1 MSDNLTNAL
10 VSMTLPPAEDAHS
23 TIPIVVKYVPY
34 ATFDQALPYLI
45 RR

>member
-10 VSMTLPPAEDAHS
+10 VSMTLPPAPTDVS
-23 TIPIVVKYVPY
+23 TVPIVIKSVPY
-34 ATFDQALPYLI
+34 ASVDQALPYLI